1 MKKLIIVCEEK
12 LRRYAD
18 FLAQLISLSDDKNGE
33 IVGVKDGAVAAQ
45 VWTEDDY
52 IRQSVQM
59 SSEQYILFIGNSK
72 RIKEKRSHMVKKFS
86 QFGMNY
92 GWLGK
97 QAVLFVD
104 EIVDVNHYDEFIAFA
119 KGNQSD
125 VKKLL
130 DVKSDGMVVT
140 DVAIDSNEKGIK
152 KLMNPVKGIQA
163 AIVNAPVR
171 GLNAVNRLANN
182 KKIEEQEYTCLVLA
196 FYMSGLSQ
204 FLGLSEE

>member
-130 DVKSDGMVVT
+130 DVKSDVMVVT

-163 AIVNAPVR
+163 ALVNAPVR

>member
-130 DVKSDGMVVT
+130 DVKSDVMVVT

-163 AIVNAPVR
+163 AIVNEPVR

>member
-18 FLAQLISLSDDKNGE
+18 FLAQLISLSDDKDGE
-33 IVGVKDGAVAAQ
+33 VVGVKDGTVAAQ

-52 IRQSVQM
+52 IRQSVQI
-59 SSEQYILFIGNSK
+59 SSEQYLLFIGNSK
-72 RIKEKRSHMVKKFS
+72 LIKDKRSHMIKKFS
-86 QFGMNY
+86 QYGMNY

-104 EIVDVNHYDEFIAFA
+104 GIVDVDDYDEFITYA

-125 VKKLL
+125 VKKLF
-130 DVKSDGMVVT
+130 DVKSDVMT
-140 DVAIDSNEKGIK
+140 MPEIAINSKEKGIK
-152 KLMNPVKGIQA
+152 KLKNPVKGIQS

-171 GLNAVNRLANN
+171 GLNAVNRVANR
-182 KKIEEQEYTCLVLA
+182 KKIGEQEYTCLILI

>member
-1 MKKLIIVCEEK
+1 VKKLIIVCEEK

-59 SSEQYILFIGNSK
+59 SSEQYLLFVGNSK
-72 RIKEKRSHMVKKFS
+72 LIKEKRSHMVKKFS
-86 QFGMNY
+86 QYGMNY

-104 EIVDVNHYDEFIAFA
+104 GIVDVDHYDEFIAYA

-130 DVKSDGMVVT
+130 DVKSDIMAMP
-140 DVAIDSNEKGIK
+140 DMAIDPKEKGIK
-152 KLMNPVKGIQA
+152 KLKNPVKGIQA

-182 KKIEEQEYTCLVLA
+182 KKIEEQEYTCLILA

>member
-18 FLAQLISLSDDKNGE
+18 FLAQLISLSDDRDDK

-52 IRQSVQM
+52 VRQSVQI
-59 SSEQYILFIGNSK
+59 SSEQYLLFVGNSK
-72 RIKEKRSHMVKKFS
+72 LIKEKRSHMVKKFS
-86 QFGMNY
+86 QYGMNY

-104 EIVDVNHYDEFIAFA
+104 GIADVDHYDEFIAYA

-130 DVKSDGMVVT
+130 DVKSDIMAMPDMT
-140 DVAIDSNEKGIK
+140 IDPKEKGIK
-152 KLMNPVKGIQA
+152 KLKNPVKGIQA

-182 KKIEEQEYTCLVLA
+182 KKIEEQEYTCLILA

>member
-1 MKKLIIVCEEK
+1 
-12 LRRYAD
+12 
-18 FLAQLISLSDDKNGE
+18 
-33 IVGVKDGAVAAQ
+33 
-45 VWTEDDY
+45 
-52 IRQSVQM
+52 
-59 SSEQYILFIGNSK
+59 
-72 RIKEKRSHMVKKFS
+72 MVKKFS
-86 QFGMNY
+86 QYGMNY

-104 EIVDVNHYDEFIAFA
+104 EIVDVEHYDEFIAFA

-130 DVKSDGMVVT
+130 DVKSDVMIVT
-140 DVAIDSNEKGIK
+140 DVAIDPNEKGIK

-182 KKIEEQEYTCLVLA
+182 KKIEEQEYTCLILA